1 MKRYGIRL
9 TAVLILCMLLCGCDL
24 WMDGAYSSVTPHQE
38 QNARPEQEIRG
49 VKNYDQLQQAL
60 IDLVA
65 DGVEE
70 STLSIPDLTQAQ
82 LDEYMQQATAYIKKY
97 DAIGA
102 YAMDKIEYDL
112 GTSAGKPAVALE
124 ISYSRTPSQISRIQ
138 RCENMDEATEAITA
152 ALRECST
159 GVVILV
165 SNYEDTDLSQMI
177 EDYSNA
183 YPDLIMEIPQVT
195 AAVYPDNGAERIIE
209 LAFTYQSS
217 REALRSMQENVEP
230 VFTSAELYVS
240 GDAANAEKY
249 SQLYSFLME
258 RYDYKIQTSITPA
271 YSLLRHGVGDSRA
284 FANVYAAM
292 CRRAGLDC
300 RVISGTR
307 EGEAWYWN
315 IIVEEGVHY
324 HLDLLNSSSFRLRT
338 DSQMSGYVWDYSAY
352 PASE

>member
-1 MKRYGIRL
+1 MMRNSVRL
-9 TAVLILCMLLCGCDL
+9 AAALILCMLLCGCDL

-38 QNARPEQEIRG
+38 QNARPEQEIWE
-49 VKNYDQLQQAL
+49 VKDYDQLQQAL
-60 IDLVA
+60 IDLIA

-70 STLSIPDLTQAQ
+70 TTLSIPDLTQAQ
-82 LDEYMQQATAYIKKY
+82 LDEYMQRATAYIKEY

-102 YAMDKIEYDL
+102 YAMNRIEYDL

-124 ISYSRTPSQISRIQ
+124 ITYSRTPSQIKRIQ
-138 RCENMDEATEAITA
+138 RSENMDEATEAITV
-152 ALRECST
+152 ALKEFST
-159 GVVILV
+159 DVVILV

-177 EDYSNA
+177 EDYSNSH
-183 YPDLIMEIPQVT
+183 PDLIMEIPQVT
-195 AAVYPDNGAERIIE
+195 AAVYPDNGSERIIE
-209 LAFTYQSS
+209 LTFTYMSS
-217 REALRSMQENVEP
+217 RDALRSMQENVEP

-240 GDAANAEKY
+240 GDAANTEKY

-271 YSLLRHGVGDSRA
+271 YSLLRHGVGDSKA

-315 IIVEEGVHY
+315 IIVEEGVYY

-338 DSQMSGYVWDYSAY
+338 DSQMRGYVWDYSAY

>member
-1 MKRYGIRL
+1 MKRNGIRI
-9 TAVLILCMLLCGCDL
+9 AVVLVLCVLLCGCDL
-24 WMDGAYSSVTPHQE
+24 WMDGAYSSIIPHQE
-38 QNARPEQEIRG
+38 QNARPEQEIWE
-49 VKNYDQLQQAL
+49 VKDYEQLQQAL
-60 IDLVA
+60 IDLIA

-82 LDEYMQQATAYIKKY
+82 LDEYMQQATAYIKEY

-102 YAMDKIEYDL
+102 YAMDRIEYDL

-124 ISYSRTPSQISRIQ
+124 ITYSRTLSQLMRIQ
-138 RCENMDEATEAITA
+138 RVENMDEATEAITA
-152 ALRECST
+152 SLKEFST

-177 EDYSNA
+177 EDYSNDH
-183 YPDLIMEIPQVT
+183 PDLIMEIPQVA
-195 AAVYPDNGAERIIE
+195 AAVYPDKGSERIIE
-209 LAFTYQSS
+209 LMFTYQSS
-217 REALRSMQENVEP
+217 REALRSMQENVGP

-240 GDAANAEKY
+240 GDTANTEKY
-249 SQLYSFLME
+249 SHLYSFLME

-271 YSLLRHGVGDSRA
+271 YSLLRHGVGDSKA

-300 RVISGTR
+300 RVVSGTR
-307 EGEAWYWN
+307 KGEAWYWN
-315 IIVEEGVHY
+315 IIVEDGVYY
-324 HLDLLNSSSFRLRT
+324 HLDLLNSAGFRLRT
-338 DSQMSGYVWDYSAY
+338 DSQMSDYVWDFSAY